1 MSASRIHQ
9 LIVFGRSRSGLSQ
22 YKIQRSIILSTIDM
36 DMGGRRCLSSTAN
49 PNPPTSHTPHTS
61 QQPQILDES
70 TLLSQLSPL
79 KRIICLCPV
88 PLGRTRLPWSGG
100 DSSSHHHEDETIN
113 LNFQS
118 QPHMAQNVTQMQP
131 LRVSKY
137 RYGERFAIGVAVTDP
152 YLTHAQPVDLGN
164 SGSDEDG
171 ELDRRFVAE
180 IVPTFRCDGEFF
192 F

>member
-1 MSASRIHQ
+1 MSAGRIHQ
-9 LIVFGRSRSGLSQ
+9 LMLGGRSRSGLSQ
-22 YKIQRSIILSTIDM
+22 YKIQRSITIDV
-36 DMGGRRCLSSTAN
+36 GGRRCLSSTAN
-49 PNPPTSHTPHTS
+49 PNPPTSHTPPTTS
-61 QQPQILDES
+61 QQPQILDER

-100 DSSSHHHEDETIN
+100 DSSSHPEDETIN

-131 LRVSKY
+131 LKVSKY

-152 YLTHAQPVDLGN
+152 YLTHAQPVHLGN
-164 SGSDEDG
+164 CEDG